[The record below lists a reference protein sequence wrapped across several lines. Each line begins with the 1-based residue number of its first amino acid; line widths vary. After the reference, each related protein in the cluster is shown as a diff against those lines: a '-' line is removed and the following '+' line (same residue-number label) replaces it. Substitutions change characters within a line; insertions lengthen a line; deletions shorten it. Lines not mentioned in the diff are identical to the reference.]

1 MRTKLF
7 GLSICV
13 ALTALGAASFASA
26 VPNAAR
32 STVTIKTLMT
42 VTSATA
48 VDADHNGKPS
58 VGDYTIF
65 RAVHRSPSTA
75 RVIGGGTAICTQIDA
90 KGTLF
95 DCIGEDHFAGGDIR
109 EAFRFGLSKSFKV
122 GILGGTGV
130 YQGAYGELNGTW
142 LDSKETRARAVF
154 TITTP

>member
-7 GLSICV
+7 GLPICV
-13 ALTALGAASFASA
+13 ALAVLGATSLASA
-26 VPNAAR
+26 APKAAR
-32 STVTIKTLMT
+32 STVTIKTLMD
-42 VTSATA
+42 VTSATP

-58 VGDYTIF
+58 IGDYTIF
-65 RAVHRSPSTA
+65 RAVHHDPSTA
-75 RVIGGGTAICTQIDA
+75 RVVGGGTAICTQIDA
-90 KGTLF
+90 QGTLF

-109 EAFRFGLSKSFKV
+109 EAFRFGLSKSFKI

-142 LDSKETRARAVF
+142 LDSKETKARAVF

>member
-1 MRTKLF
+1 MRMKLF

-26 VPNAAR
+26 VPKAAR

-75 RVIGGGTAICTQIDA
+75 RVIGGGT
-90 KGTLF
+90 
-95 DCIGEDHFAGGDIR
+95 
-109 EAFRFGLSKSFKV
+109 
-122 GILGGTGV
+122 GV

-142 LDSKETRARAVF
+142 LDSKETKARAVF
-154 TITTP
+154 TITTA